1 MTLTTPILAAQQHLG
16 LAEHS
21 HLLFAQAAAQET
33 PVPVQQVVN
42 LNPVDLVLHASGP
55 VFVVFWLLVAMATL
69 VWLIAILKA
78 IQIGR
83 MRSELHRFERDAFNV
98 NDAGELFELARR
110 QGGSPGARVVLT
122 IARRGGTFKLLEAVS
137 KRAIVTEQQRAGALM
152 PLLGSIASSAP
163 FIGLFGTV
171 YGILDAFLKIGREKS
186 ASLPVVAPAI
196 GEALIATAVGLFAA
210 IPALIFYN
218 LLAKRLE
225 DLISELEAA
234 SASWVTVVSESEGSP
249 AGNAD
254 RTVAQPFAHG
264 QASGSSKATVQ
275 Y

>member
-1 MTLTTPILAAQQHLG
+1 MSSTFSSPGLAAHT
-16 LAEHS
+16 
-21 HLLFAQAAAQET
+21 HLLFAQAAPDVA
-33 PVPVQQVVN
+33 VPVGQPSQQVVN

-55 VFVVFWLLVAMATL
+55 VFFVFWLLVAMATL
-69 VWLIAILKA
+69 VWLISILKA

-83 MRSELHRFERDAFNV
+83 MRSELHRFERDSFNIA
-98 NDAGELFELARR
+98 DAGELFELARR

-122 IARRGGTFKLLEAVS
+122 IARRGGTAKLLDAVS
-137 KRAIVTEQQRAGALM
+137 KRAIVTEHQRAAGLM
-152 PLLGSIASSAP
+152 SLLGSIASSAP

-218 LLAKRLE
+218 LLNKRLE
-225 DLISELEAA
+225 DFVSELDAA
-234 SASWVTVVSESEGSP
+234 SNTWVTVVAESDGAPS
-249 AGNAD
+249 GNAD
-254 RTVAQPFAHG
+254 RTVAQPYAHG
-264 QASGSSKATVQ
+264 HAGSSKATIQ

>member
-1 MTLTTPILAAQQHLG
+1 MPPFAHAPLA
-16 LAEHS
+16 
-21 HLLFAQAAAQET
+21 LFAQAAQPAPT
-33 PVPVQQVVN
+33 QQVVN

-83 MRSELHRFERDAFNV
+83 MRAELHRFERDAFNLV
-98 NDAGELFELARR
+98 DAGELFELARR
-110 QGGSPGARVVLT
+110 QGASPGARVVLT
-122 IARRGGTFKLLEAVS
+122 IARRGGSHKMLDAVA
-137 KRAIVTEQQRAGALM
+137 KRAIVAEQQRAGGLM

-218 LLAKRLE
+218 LLNRRLE
-225 DLISELEAA
+225 DFLGELEAA
-234 SASWVTVVSESEGSP
+234 SGGWVTIVSESDRVSSTG
-249 AGNAD
+249 GD
-254 RTVAQPFAHG
+254 RTVPQPYAG
-264 QASGSSKATVQ
+264 TPGSKATVQ